1 VHIVVCL
8 KQVIDPEI
16 PPHIFR
22 IDPVKKKQIQGTQ
35 ALVISA
41 FDEIALEVALQM
53 KEKTSGKVTILT
65 LAETKGK
72 QALHQALA
80 MGADEAV
87 LLSDP
92 TFEDSDSFAK
102 AGILAAALRKLGE
115 FDAVLCGWQA
125 GDVELGLVGPF
136 LAEEL
141 KLPCIT
147 MAANLEASNGKMQ
160 IKRPIEGGYEVLEA
174 PLPFLATVINDESN
188 VPRYASVRGIRMA
201 MRKEIPVW
209 SAADLRLD
217 PAQVGPGAARI
228 QMQELFIPEREIRCE
243 FIAGES
249 GAEKAQRLAQRL
261 RELKLI

>member
-1 VHIVVCL
+1 MHIVVCL

-16 PPHIFR
+16 PPHIFK
-22 IDPVKKKQIQGTQ
+22 IDPVKKKQIRGTQ

-41 FDEIALEVALQM
+41 FDEIALEVALQL
-53 KEKTSGKVTILT
+53 KEKTGGQVTILT
-65 LAETKGK
+65 LAETEGK

-92 TFEDSDSFAK
+92 AFEDSDSFGK
-102 AGILAAALRKLGE
+102 ARILAAALQKLGE
-115 FDAVLCGWQA
+115 FDVLLCGWQA

-136 LAEEL
+136 LAEEIQ
-141 KLPCIT
+141 LPCVT
-147 MAANLEASNGKMQ
+147 LVANLEPQDGKMRL
-160 IKRPIEGGYEVLEA
+160 KRPIEGGYEIMEA

-209 SAADLRLD
+209 SAEDLSLD
-217 PAQVGPGAARI
+217 PAQLGPGAAQI
-228 QMQELFIPEREIRCE
+228 QMEELFIPEREIRCE

-249 GAEKAQRLAQRL
+249 GEEKAQRLAQRL